1 MLVMAGNLFRFVF
14 ASIFVLLFL
23 QQGVAAEAPQTASVE
38 RFALLI
44 GVDDYAPSPQQSGRV
59 TPLKGPAND
68 VALVKQL
75 LVSQYKFADDA
86 AHIVELIGKQATREA
101 ILKTVR
107 SHLIERAATHPQST
121 IVFYFSGHGS
131 LANNVSPGDGSTHS
145 TLVAYDSR
153 ASGGKDIVDNELID
167 LFEELRKYTSNI
179 TFILDSCHSGSA
191 IKGIDSPTLTSRSA
205 PPNPRQFSAGGRVD
219 GPAGKSGEATGSFLT
234 RRQQFA
240 LLSASHA
247 EELSYEDKID
257 TTSGKKFHG
266 FFTFYLVQAL
276 NSRPALTVELAMRDV
291 GLSLARALPYQH
303 PQAVGRIEGRIFG
316 DASDREDPY
325 VKIVSQPANGSF
337 EIEAG
342 RTLGLREGTFLAIY
356 APTAKRLTGEK
367 DKIANA
373 QISKL
378 GDVRSTAAVS
388 GPVAKPF
395 GQDAKVAI
403 VAPYLGSEK
412 LRINVSELPGQQ
424 MAGDDAGLLHQL
436 SEMLSSNQLV
446 RPAGRNESWNVAIRR
461 GCADGGKLV
470 LSSDLS
476 RAAKDCSAVYYL
488 TEKGDRPLFQFLVPA
503 NSASRV
509 VDLVDRIER
518 FARQE
523 NLRGLDNESSPFREQ
538 LQVRLIKVDL
548 KAGAGPEPDVIP
560 RPVDGADTAEPMRI
574 DQRFQIEVR
583 NNSERELYAAVF
595 MLGSS
600 GRIELVTSNP
610 NGDLVHAHSNMVM
623 HSPRKIGLPLGRE
636 SYKVIATT
644 VSSVDFRLLEPMTG
658 AKGGGGSLFD
668 FYQGKAIG
676 GAAKD
681 STSVDLDS
689 WATAIVDV
697 LVVP

>member
-1 MLVMAGNLFRFVF
+1 MAGYRFRCIF
-14 ASIFVLLFL
+14 ASIFVLLIL
-23 QQGVAAEAPQTASVE
+23 RQGVAAEAPQTAGDE

-44 GVDDYAPSPQQSGRV
+44 GVDDYAPSPEKSGRV

-86 AHIVELIGKQATREA
+86 AHVVTLIGKQATRQA
-101 ILKTVR
+101 ILKTFK
-107 SHLIERAATHPQST
+107 SHLIERAAAHPQST

-131 LANNVSPGDGSTHS
+131 LANRVSPGDNSTHS

-153 ASGGKDIVDNELID
+153 ASGGMDIVDNELID
-167 LFEELRKYTSNI
+167 LFEELRRYTSNI
-179 TFILDSCHSGSA
+179 TFILDSCHSGTT
-191 IKGIDSPTLTSRSA
+191 IKGLDFPTLTSRDA
-205 PPNPRQFSAGGRVD
+205 PPNPHQSSASGIGDGAVD
-219 GPAGKSGEATGSFLT
+219 KSGEATGSLLT

-240 LLSASHA
+240 LLSASHTD
-247 EELSYEDKID
+247 ELSYEDKID
-257 TTSGKKFHG
+257 TPSGKKFHG
-266 FFTFYLVQAL
+266 FFTFYLAQAL
-276 NSRPALTVELAMRDV
+276 NSRPASTVELAMRDV
-291 GLSLARALPYQH
+291 GLSLARVLPYQH

-342 RTLGLREGTFLAIY
+342 RTLGLREGAFLAIY
-356 APTAKRLTGEK
+356 APSAKRLTGEK

-373 QISKL
+373 QISKI
-378 GDVRSTAAVS
+378 GDLRSTATVS
-388 GPVAKPF
+388 GPVARPF

-403 VAPYLGSEK
+403 IAPHLGSEK

-424 MAGDDAGLLHQL
+424 MSGDDTSLLRQL
-436 SEMLSSNQLV
+436 SEVLSSNQLV
-446 RPAGRNESWNVAIRR
+446 RSAGRNESWNVAIRR
-461 GCADGGKLV
+461 GCTDGRKLV
-470 LSSDLS
+470 LSSDLK

-488 TEKGDRPLFQFLVPA
+488 TEKGDSPLFQFFVPA
-503 NSASRV
+503 SSASRV

-523 NLRGLDNESSPFREQ
+523 DLRGLDNESSPFREQ
-538 LQVRLIKVDL
+538 VHVRLIK
-548 KAGAGPEPDVIP
+548 KADGGPEPDNSQK
-560 RPVDGADTAEPMRI
+560 PVDGADTAEAMRVG
-574 DQRFQIEVR
+574 QRFQIEVR
-583 NNSERELYAAVF
+583 NDSDRELYAAIF

-600 GRIELVTSNP
+600 GKIELVTTNQ
-610 NGDLVHAHSNMVM
+610 NGDLVHAHSNIVL
-623 HSPRKIGLPLGRE
+623 HAARLIGLPLGRE

-644 VSSVDFRLLEPMTG
+644 VSSVDFRLLEPIPG
-658 AKGGGGSLFD
+658 AKGDGGSLFD
-668 FYQGKAIG
+668 FYQRRAIG

-681 STSVDLDS
+681 SSSVDLDS

-697 LVVP
+697 VVVP

>member
-1 MLVMAGNLFRFVF
+1 MLVMAGHRILCIV
-14 ASIFVLLFL
+14 ASIFVLLIL
-23 QQGVAAEAPQTASVE
+23 RQGVAAEAPQTASGE

-44 GVDDYAPSPQQSGRV
+44 GVDDYAPSPEKSGRV

-86 AHIVELIGKQATREA
+86 AHVVTLIGKQATREA
-101 ILKTVR
+101 ILKTFK

-121 IVFYFSGHGS
+121 IVFYFSGHG
-131 LANNVSPGDGSTHS
+131 AKFSPGDGSTHS

-167 LFEELRKYTSNI
+167 LFDELRKYTSNI

-205 PPNPRQFSAGGRVD
+205 PPNPHQFRPGDRVD
-219 GPAGKSGEATGSFLT
+219 GPARKSGEATGSFLT

-247 EELSYEDKID
+247 EELSYEDRID
-257 TTSGKKFHG
+257 TTSGKRFHG
-266 FFTFYLVQAL
+266 FFTFYLVQVL
-276 NSRPALTVELAMRDV
+276 NSQPAATVELTMRDV
-291 GLSLARALPYQH
+291 GLSLARTLPYQH

-337 EIEAG
+337 EIATG
-342 RTLGLREGTFLAIY
+342 RTLGLSDGAFLAIY

-378 GDVRSTAAVS
+378 GDVRSTATVS
-388 GPVAKPF
+388 GPVTKPF
-395 GQDAKVAI
+395 GQDAKVTI

-424 MAGDDAGLLHQL
+424 MTGDDAGLLHQL
-436 SEMLSSNQLV
+436 SEALSNDQWV
-446 RPAGRNESWNVAIRR
+446 RPAGRNETWNVAIRR
-461 GCADGGKLV
+461 GCADDGKLV
-470 LSSDLS
+470 LSSE
-476 RAAKDCSAVYYL
+476 RKKVTKDCTAVYYL
-488 TEKGDRPLFQFLVPA
+488 TEKGDSPLFQFFVA
-503 NSASRV
+503 AASQSRV
-509 VDLVDRIER
+509 ADLVDRIKR

-523 NLRGLDNESSPFREQ
+523 NLRAMDNKSSPFREQ
-538 LQVRLIKVDL
+538 VQVGVTKVDL
-548 KAGAGPEPDVIP
+548 EAGSGPEPVIIQKP
-560 RPVDGADTAEPMRI
+560 ADGADTAEPMRI
-574 DQRFQIEVR
+574 DQRFQVEVR
-583 NNSERELYAAVF
+583 NNSDRELYAAVF

-600 GRIELVTSNP
+600 GNTELITSNP
-610 NGDLVHAHSNMVM
+610 NGDLVHAHSKMVM
-623 HSPRKIGLPLGRE
+623 HSPRKIGPPLGRE

-644 VSSVDFRLLEPMTG
+644 VSSVDFRLLEPIPG
-658 AKGGGGSLFD
+658 AKGEGGSLFE
-668 FYQGKAIG
+668 FYQRRAIG

-681 STSVDLDS
+681 SSPVDLDS

-697 LVVP
+697 VVVP